1 MNTVKWQDKKQYTQS
16 VVFIYDENEIV
27 EREIQ
32 RQSHLQPQQK
42 CLGINLTKEMKNLN
56 TEN

>member
-42 CLGINLTKEMKNLN
+42 YLGINLTKEMKNLN

>member
-27 EREIQ
+27 EREI
-32 RQSHLQPQQK
+32 
-42 CLGINLTKEMKNLN
+42 
-56 TEN
+56 